1 MKKSSKNCKAI
12 LLSIVLAVA
21 MLFSAC
27 SDKKIASSDTDNVDE
42 LKKQIESLMAEN
54 EELRQKLEPEGQAT
68 QQAETEQAAVTEE
81 TTQTEAEVQETEPSQ
96 EDKLN
101 IVVLGDS
108 IWDMDRSDTGIAA
121 QVAQYMDADVYNCA
135 IGGSRATWKDGESP
149 DDFERWD
156 SSSLMGLVN
165 VLAGKVQPD
174 FLEGYPGGGVI
185 RNVNPQTVDYYIIAY
200 GLNDYFSKAP
210 IAVEGGSNWDA
221 HGYTGALKNAILLL
235 SQISPQA
242 KVLIISPTYC
252 QFLKDGVMETDSNMR
267 DYGQGTLS
275 DYANAAR
282 NVAETNGTLY
292 IDAYSTMGINI
303 YSAEQYLEDGI
314 HLTVEGRK
322 LYAKAVSSCLKYGK
336 PGEVS
341 GNSIYY

>member
-1 MKKSSKNCKAI
+1 MKNNAKKWKMA
-12 LLSIVLAVA
+12 LVAIVLVTA
-21 MLFSAC
+21 MVFSAC
-27 SDKKIASSDTDNVDE
+27 GDKSAINQDE
-42 LKKQIESLMAEN
+42 KSVEELQEQIEALMAEN
-54 EELRQKLEPEGQAT
+54 EELRQKLEAGGMET
-68 QQAETEQAAVTEE
+68 QQVPVPEE
-81 TTQTEAEVQETEPSQ
+81 TVQEEPVETQPQETEAPV
-96 EDKLN
+96 EEKLN

-108 IWDMDRSDTGIAA
+108 IWDMDRGDTGIAA
-121 QVAQYMDADVYNCA
+121 KVAQYMNADVYNCA
-135 IGGSRATWKDGESP
+135 IGGSRATLKEGESP
-149 DDFERWD
+149 DKFDTWD
-156 SSSLMGLVN
+156 SSSLTGMVN
-165 VLAGKVQPD
+165 VLAGKVSPD

-185 RNVNPQTVDYYIIAY
+185 RNVNPQNVDYYIIAY

-210 IAVEGGSNWDA
+210 IAVEGGANWDP
-221 HGYTGALKNAILLL
+221 HGYTGALKAAILLL
-235 SQISPQA
+235 GQISPQA
-242 KVLIISPTYC
+242 QILIISPTYC
-252 QFLKDGVMETDSNMR
+252 QFLKDGIMETDSNMR

-282 NVAETNGTLY
+282 NVAETNHTLY

-314 HLTVEGRK
+314 HLTVEGRD